1 MDCLGRGCGEKTV
14 STVRSVAKRVAQ
26 KIAKK
31 VSKNNLFEQEG
42 ERKKQEPLHLDKTT
56 VENDVKEQVIPSSN
70 SAIEERLLGVRVV
83 NYWATWCAPCV
94 EELPLLVELQ
104 ELIGA
109 DKILGVSW
117 DLFQG
122 GELSKVCSDVERMKE
137 RFGIEYPSMLVVE
150 PPEQFFAHFEVEP
163 QTVPQTIVFS
173 ENFEKIYHC
182 TEALKKK
189 DLDDIIR
196 LLQEE
201 KK

>member
-1 MDCLGRGCGEKTV
+1 MSR
-14 STVRSVAKRVAQ
+14 VRFVAKRFVQ
-26 KIAKK
+26 RIAEE

-42 ERKKQEPLHLDKTT
+42 ERVKQEPVELEKINLDSAK
-56 VENDVKEQVIPSSN
+56 KELVIPASN
-70 SAIEERLLGVRVV
+70 SVIEENLLEVQVV

-104 ELIGA
+104 EAIGV
-109 DKILGVSW
+109 DNILGISW

-122 GELSKVCSDVERMKE
+122 GELSKICSDVERMKS
-137 RFGIEYPSMLVVE
+137 RFGIQYPSMLVIE
-150 PPEQFFAHFEVEP
+150 TPEQFFDHFEVEP

-173 ENFEKIYHC
+173 DNFEKLYHC
-182 TEALKKK
+182 KTVLKRE
-189 DLDDIIR
+189 DLETIIG